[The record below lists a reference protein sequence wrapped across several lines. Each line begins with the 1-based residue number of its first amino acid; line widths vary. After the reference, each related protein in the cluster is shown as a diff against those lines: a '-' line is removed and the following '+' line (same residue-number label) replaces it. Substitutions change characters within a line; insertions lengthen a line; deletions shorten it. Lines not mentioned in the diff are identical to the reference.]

1 MLQSIAKY
9 INNFLII
16 ITLLIGLVAIIVLN
30 FTPSVGN
37 SILQIKSIN
46 IEGSIFSDQKLIKE
60 TIKGYKNKTLIYFPI
75 K

>member
-16 ITLLIGLVAIIVLN
+16 ITLLIGLVAIIVFN
-30 FTPSVGN
+30 FIPSVGN

-60 TIKGYKNKTLIYFPI
+60 TIKGYKNKTLIY
-75 K
+75 

>member
-30 FTPSVGN
+30 FIPSIGN
-37 SILQIKSIN
+37 SILHIKSIN
-46 IEGSIFSDQKLIKE
+46 IEGSIFSDQMLIKE
-60 TIKGYKNKTLIYFPI
+60 TIKGYKNNIT
-75 K
+75 